1 MRHRPPD
8 GVLDELLASRF
19 GPVAGVDEVGR
30 GALAGPLFVAAVV
43 LDRARLPVGLDDSK
57 LLSAARR
64 QRLARQ
70 VRDTAVAWS
79 VAQCSV
85 EEIDS
90 MGIVAATRTAMARAV
105 NALSPPPAC
114 VVCDA
119 LAPTTLAVPVFA
131 EIRADG
137 RYQCVAAASILAK
150 VARDELMVQLAKRY
164 PAFGWDRNKGYGT
177 AEHLEAL
184 RCLGPSPLH
193 RRSFAPVR
201 VLALNSGRA
210 TG

>member
-8 GVLDELLASRF
+8 GVLDELLVSRF

-57 LLSAARR
+57 VLSSARR
-64 QRLARQ
+64 QRLAQQIRG
-70 VRDTAVAWS
+70 TAVAWS

-85 EEIDS
+85 EEIDG
-90 MGIVAATRTAMARAV
+90 MGIIAATRTAMRRAV
-105 NALSPPPAC
+105 EALVPQPAC

-119 LAPTTLAVPVFA
+119 LAPTGLAVPVYA
-131 EIRADG
+131 EVRADA

-150 VARDELMVQLAKRY
+150 VARDELMVRLAERY
-164 PAFGWDRNKGYGT
+164 PGFGWERNKGYGT
-177 AEHLEAL
+177 AEHVEAL
-184 RCLGPSPLH
+184 RRLGPSPLH
-193 RRSFAPVR
+193 RRSFGPVR
-201 VLALNSGRA
+201 VLAFDSGRA
-210 TG
+210 TD